1 VRSLRERQDDVLA
14 RLQSERQAWVATAGG
29 DSQPHLVP
37 LSLCWHRDEILLA
50 TRADRP
56 IARNISQSG
65 RARLGLGAGDDV
77 VLIDAAAS
85 AEKWHA
91 AAEDERRAFI
101 DRTGWDPSSR
111 PGVWALLRLTPQR
124 VRAWRSV
131 GENLHGSVVM
141 SDGQWL

>member
-14 RLQSERQAWVATAGG
+14 RLQNERQAWIATAGG

-37 LSLCWHRDEILLA
+37 LSLCWHQDEILLA

-56 IARNISQSG
+56 IARNISESG
-65 RARLGLGAGDDV
+65 HARVGLGAGDDV

-85 AEKWHA
+85 AEEWHA

-101 DRTGWDPSSR
+101 DRTGWDPSKQA
-111 PGVWALLRLTPQR
+111 GVWALLRLRPRR
-124 VRAWRSV
+124 VRAWRSAA
-131 GENLHGSVVM
+131 ENVRGSVVM